1 MALNKAALHEKAAA
15 KASSNHWPNCLITGA
30 CVALTTFFLLTRRAQ
45 LIWHAMPSRSA
56 SFLSLSGAALFQVV
70 EHALC
75 LAYAADSLPHGDNE
89 ANRLRERVLGELL
102 PQVWPTLMERRVEGS
117 LLAGSLRP
125 HEVEWY
131 ASCSKGVYEM
141 LDPDAAAHVRVE
153 KAAAMSEMLG
163 HITWILAAQVALS
176 CLLELSQ
183 DFYQRSLLPGNERLQ
198 WEAPAGYI
206 AFIIQAAD
214 LAMAPRPVL
223 AGRPRHSAFLEM
235 TTLPQETML
244 TRDLRHVASTCSPSN
259 TLFYPLCA
267 VWRRW
272 EASGVL
278 ARRSEE
284 GGVAQMG
291 EVLDQL
297 RPTCALPGC
306 GRREEGLKKCGA

>member
-1 MALNKAALHEKAAA
+1 
-15 KASSNHWPNCLITGA
+15 
-30 CVALTTFFLLTRRAQ
+30 
-45 LIWHAMPSRSA
+45 
-56 SFLSLSGAALFQVV
+56 
-70 EHALC
+70 
-75 LAYAADSLPHGDNE
+75 
-89 ANRLRERVLGELL
+89 
-102 PQVWPTLMERRVEGS
+102 VEGS

-141 LDPDAAAHVRVE
+141 LDPDAAVHVRVE

-206 AFIIQAAD
+206 AFISQAAD

-235 TTLPQETML
+235 TTLPQELML
-244 TRDLRHVASTCSPSN
+244 TRDLQHVANTCSSSN

-284 GGVAQMG
+284 GEVAQMG

-306 GRREEGLKKCGA
+306 GRREEGLKKCGASPGACTARLRRKARAPLRCSGLTPGGTGSCKQVYYCSKDHQTEHWPVHRKECKKATKAGKQATH